1 MTRFVDV
8 CLLSGEAPPFTYA
21 DPGLDLAVGEVVR
34 VPFGEAPREPES
46 EQLGLKG
53 LTKRKRTPP
62 PAEKFAVVWD
72 VHERIPPFATKSV
85 IDRATASPFV
95 PSALVDLA
103 RWIGDY
109 YLCPPGTALG
119 PILSS
124 AGPSSLVRLGL
135 GKRRPKAKADPD
147 ATPVTHPPELPVPQ
161 PWTPTADQSVA
172 IEVLQKAVSDGGFA
186 SHLLWGITGSGKTAV
201 FLEAARTAL
210 EAGKQVLF
218 LVPEIGLTPQTV
230 TRIRKALG
238 NGVAVLHSQLTD
250 AERAEAWDGLR
261 SGRLQVA
268 LGPRSALF
276 APLFRLGLV
285 IVDEEHDGSYKQN
298 GDAPRYHG
306 RDAAVWLAR
315 RHGVPVVLGS
325 ATPSL
330 ETWNNALEGRYTRLD
345 LRQRATGASL
355 PPVELVDLRHGRAS
369 TGATF
374 SGPLRQAL
382 IDCIASGSR
391 AMVLHNRR
399 GYAPQLACLECGHV
413 PECPDCPGLRLTLH
427 RSRGLLSCHHCGLSI
442 PVPPTCPECGSEEM
456 DPEGWA
462 IQRVEEELHRVLP
475 GTPVTRLDRDVAS
488 ERAGHTTALDA
499 FQTLGGVLLGTQMI
513 AKGHDFPEVTL
524 AAVTDSDIGSG
535 MPDFRAAERTF
546 QLLSQFAGRAGRA
559 GKPGRVLLQ
568 TRRPEDPLLARVAA
582 HDFEGFAV
590 EELARRQELSLPPFG
605 RMILVEASSEDP
617 DSATRWLG
625 RLAKRLSG
633 LRDLQSSV
641 LGPVEAPLPVVRK
654 RHRQHLL
661 LKSTPDR
668 FAALRQA
675 LAREVAAEPPPKGV
689 RATLDVDPV
698 DLL

>member
-1 MTRFVDV
+1 MDV
-8 CLLSGEAPPFTYA
+8 CLLSGESPSFTYA
-21 DPGLDLAVGEVVR
+21 DPGLGLGPGEVVR
-34 VPFGEAPREPES
+34 VPFGEAPRESET

-62 PAEKFAVVWD
+62 PAEKFAIVLEAHD
-72 VHERIPPFATKSV
+72 RTPAFATKAV
-85 IDRATASPFV
+85 IDRALPTPLV
-95 PSALVDLA
+95 PPALVDLA

-119 PILSS
+119 PVLSS

-135 GKRRPKAKADPD
+135 GKRRTKAPKPGQDTPEPVLADLPERGPWSPTPD
-147 ATPVTHPPELPVPQ
+147 QA
-161 PWTPTADQSVA
+161 AA
-172 IEVLQKAVSDGGFA
+172 IAVLQESVREHRFA
-186 SHLLWGITGSGKTAV
+186 THLLWGITGSGKTAV

-210 EAGKQVLF
+210 EAGRQVLF

-230 TRIRKALG
+230 ARIRQALG

-250 AERAEAWDGLR
+250 SERAEAWDGLR
-261 SGRLQVA
+261 TGRLQVA

-306 RDAAVWLAR
+306 RDAAIWLAR
-315 RHGVPVVLGS
+315 RHGVPVILGS

-330 ETWNNALEGRYTRLD
+330 ETWNNALEGRYGRLD

-355 PPVELVDLRHGRAS
+355 PPVELVDLRQGRAS

-382 IDCIASGSR
+382 VDCIESGSR

-427 RSRGLLSCHHCGLSI
+427 RSRGLLSCHHCGLSL
-442 PVPPTCPECGSEEM
+442 PVPATCPECGSDEL

-462 IQRVEEELHRVLP
+462 IQRVEEELQRVLP
-475 GTPVTRLDRDVAS
+475 GTPVTRLDRDVAAD
-488 ERAGHTTALDA
+488 RDGHATALSS
-499 FQTLGGVLLGTQMI
+499 FQERGGVLLGTQMI

-559 GKPGRVLLQ
+559 GKAGRVLLQ

-582 HDFEGFAV
+582 HDFGGFAA
-590 EELARRQELSLPPFG
+590 EELARRRELSLPPFG

-617 DSATRWLG
+617 NAAALWLG
-625 RLAKRLSG
+625 RLARRLAG
-633 LRDLQSSV
+633 IRELEASV

-654 RHRQHLL
+654 RHRMHLL
-661 LKSTPDR
+661 LKSSPER
-668 FAALRQA
+668 FAGLRKALM
-675 LAREVAAEPPPKGV
+675 REAAAEPPTKGV
-689 RATLDVDPV
+689 RASVDVDPV

>member
-1 MTRFVDV
+1 
-8 CLLSGEAPPFTYA
+8 
-21 DPGLDLAVGEVVR
+21 VVR
-34 VPFGEAPREPES
+34 VPFGEAPRESES

-62 PAEKFAVVWD
+62 PAEKYALVLEA
-72 VHERIPPFATKSV
+72 HERLPPFATKSV
-85 IDRATASPFV
+85 IDRALPSPLV
-95 PSALVDLA
+95 PAPLVDLA

-119 PILSS
+119 PVLSS

-135 GKRRPKAKADPD
+135 GKRKAKPTAHGEASPASVVAD
-147 ATPVTHPPELPVPQ
+147 LPARQ
-161 PWTPTADQSVA
+161 PWTPTPDQATA
-172 IEVLQKAVSDGGFA
+172 IEALQASVREHRFA
-186 SHLLWGITGSGKTAV
+186 AHLLWGITGSGKTAV

-210 EAGKQVLF
+210 EAGRQVLF

-230 TRIRKALG
+230 ARIRKALG
-238 NGVAVLHSQLTD
+238 EGVAVLHSQLTD
-250 AERAEAWDGLR
+250 TERAEAWDGLR
-261 SGRLQVA
+261 TGRLQVA

-276 APLFRLGLV
+276 APLFHLGLV

-315 RHGVPVVLGS
+315 RHGVPVILGS

-330 ETWNNALEGRYTRLD
+330 ETWNNALEGRYGRLD

-355 PPVELVDLRHGRAS
+355 PPVDLVDLRHGRAS

-382 IDCIASGSR
+382 VDCIAAGSR

-399 GYAPQLACLECGHV
+399 GYAPQLACLDCGHV

-442 PVPPTCPECGSEEM
+442 PVPATCPECGSDEL

-475 GTPVTRLDRDVAS
+475 ETPVTRLDRDVAAD
-488 ERAGHTTALDA
+488 RDGHATALA
-499 FQTLGGVLLGTQMI
+499 SFQERGGVLLGTQMI

-582 HDFEGFAV
+582 HDFEGFAS
-590 EELARRQELSLPPFG
+590 EELARRRELSLPPFG
-605 RMILVEASSEDP
+605 RMVLVEASSEDP
-617 DSATRWLG
+617 DSAGRWLG
-625 RLAKRLSG
+625 RLAKRLAG
-633 LRDLQSSV
+633 IRDLQASV

-661 LKSTPDR
+661 LKASPER

-675 LAREVAAEPPPKGV
+675 LMREAAVEPPPKGV
-689 RATLDVDPV
+689 RTSVDVDPV